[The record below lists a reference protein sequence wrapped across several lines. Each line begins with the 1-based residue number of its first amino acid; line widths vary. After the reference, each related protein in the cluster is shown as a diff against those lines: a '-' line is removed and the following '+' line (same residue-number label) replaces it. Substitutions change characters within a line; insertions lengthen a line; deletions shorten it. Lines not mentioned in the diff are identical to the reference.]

1 MSEPTSTV
9 FHLLAERYA
18 DPLFYTAD
26 GIVRWIA
33 PSIEQAVGWSP
44 EEMQGIALPALA
56 HAADAP
62 DLELLL
68 AKVQQ
73 GSSGR
78 GVFRLRTKE
87 GCYVWVLIT
96 LTAATD
102 DFLGNVSIGSIREI
116 NLRVEVERRLRLVA
130 EQTSDVLLTMDAERR
145 IVWVSSSVR
154 RILGWDADDVVGS
167 FIDDLLHPDDRDTA
181 AALYESAAGGQST
194 GSAHEVVEVRV
205 RNHSGDYHWMRLTT
219 RYLDDGEA
227 DTDSII
233 TGLQDVDELVRRRN
247 EIAAHAERLR
257 TILDTNPDVHLVLA
271 PVRDESGGIIDFRYE
286 EINNAGVE
294 YTGRPRSE
302 LIGRR
307 LSEVLPTYLDSPFL
321 ALEVEVM
328 QTGRPLSVDEL
339 LIPSFEVT
347 GEDTWV
353 SMRAVRVGDSLSV
366 VWRDVTDRVREVHL
380 IEASEEKFRLL
391 AENVTDV
398 VVRIR
403 DDVVEWVSPSLTDTL
418 GWSPED
424 WVGRDLHSFLHVEDL
439 PGHADIHDQL
449 EAGEKVTYRS
459 RLRAADLSYHWADIA
474 QGPFIN
480 AHGDVDGLVMSFRLV
495 DVEVATEAALDRR
508 ARFDDL
514 TGLANRAEVLARIGT
529 IGEHQRR
536 PGSQTAILFC
546 DVDRFKAV
554 NDTFGH
560 AAGDAVLRE
569 LAERLSGA
577 IRSGD
582 IAARVGGDELLA
594 VLEGVHDIDDALR
607 VAEKIRAAAC
617 EPITVPGDQVTSSL
631 SIGVTLARPG
641 ESTDALVERADEAM
655 YRAKQG
661 GRNRVFTMDEAAAG
675 DQPSSRSSGSP
686 TATRP
691 GVTTVAYTPK
701 LKPMPKT
708 ESSRP
713 R

>member
-9 FHLLAERYA
+9 LHLLVERYA

-44 EEMQGIALPALA
+44 EEMQGIPLPALA

-130 EQTSDVLLTMDAERR
+130 EQTSDVLLTMDDERR

-167 FIDDLLHPDDRDTA
+167 FIDDLLHPDDRDSA
-181 AALYESAAGGQST
+181 AAVYASAAGGPCT
-194 GSAHEVVEVRV
+194 EHGDAAVEVRV
-205 RNHSGDYHWMRLTT
+205 RDHSDGYRWMRLTT
-219 RYLDDGEA
+219 RYLDDVEG

-233 TGLQDVDELVRRRN
+233 TGLQDVDELVRRRH
-247 EIAAHAERLR
+247 EIAVHADRLR

-271 PVRDESGGIIDFRYE
+271 PVRDESGAIIDFRYE
-286 EINNAGVE
+286 EINNAGVA
-294 YTGRPRSE
+294 YAGRPRSE

-307 LSEVLPTYLDSPFL
+307 LSEVLPTYLGSPFL

-328 QTGRPLSVDEL
+328 ETGRPLALDEL

-439 PGHADIHDQL
+439 PRHADIHDQL
-449 EAGEKVTYRS
+449 EAGEKVAYRS
-459 RLRAADLSYHWADIA
+459 RLRARDLSYHWADIA

-514 TGLANRAEVLARIGT
+514 TGLANRAEVLARIESTG
-529 IGEHQRR
+529 HHRR
-536 PGSQTAILFC
+536 PGDETAILFC
-546 DVDRFKAV
+546 DVDRFKEI
-554 NDTFGH
+554 NDTYGH
-560 AAGDAVLRE
+560 AAGDLVLRT
-569 LAERLSGA
+569 LADRLAAA

-582 IAARVGGDELLA
+582 TAARVGGDEMMA
-594 VLEGVHDIDDALR
+594 VLEGVHDVDDALS
-607 VAEKIRAAAC
+607 VAEKIRAAASM
-617 EPITVPGDQVTSSL
+617 PITESGNPISTSM
-631 SIGVTLARPG
+631 SIGVTLAVPG
-641 ESTDALVERADEAM
+641 ESTDSLIARADEAM
-655 YRAKQG
+655 YQAKER
-661 GRNRVFTMDEAAAG
+661 GRNLVFTLEGAAI
-675 DQPSSRSSGSP
+675 SR
-686 TATRP
+686 ATP
-691 GVTTVAYTPK
+691 GR
-701 LKPMPKT
+701 
-708 ESSRP
+708 RP
-713 R
+713 RGSGPR